1 MLRKKVSSIF
11 QFFASLATL
20 AVIAAIGSTIPASA
34 QGITTW
40 DDLVTKATAFTS
52 GQHELTVTGNLTLDE
67 QAKPLVVPEGAELT
81 LKGAGTVTGI
91 NTPAVEV
98 KSGGKLNLKGPSF
111 TKTQFTV
118 NGDLRFSAGSIHDSD
133 PAGPVIFVN
142 GGTFTMSGTA
152 DFSNNLTPE
161 KKVASAATPEGVD
174 IQKLAPITVYNG
186 TVSLNGGTIKGNQG
200 VLRGGALGIWGSKE
214 KPATLNIK
222 DGEISDNRVEH
233 SRLNGYGGAVF
244 TAYTNVN
251 ISGGN
256 IHGNSTEYGGAMVM
270 ENGSLDISN
279 GILQG
284 NKRSEYGGAGGAL
297 FLNKV
302 NTKISGGTFK
312 GNLGSDKGGG
322 AIKIINS
329 DLHITGGN
337 FTENECLAWGGAIN
351 VVGGTVKIDGGSF
364 TGNTAGSSGG
374 AISLSGGTKE
384 DKNGAKTVI
393 NSAYFANNKSSGFW
407 GGGAIYNDTFSS
419 LTINDALIRNNTFKD
434 WIPVQA
440 GGRPYSIQGGGVWN
454 CPTGQTILNVTHGSA
469 IFDNIA
475 PDGGKNKEFKGAGDD
490 FVSISEHKYDE
501 PAVTAGKPVSI
512 SPRMLGG
519 GKRLWYQ
526 DGSIYGIHSN
536 WKSPQRRLPRYI
548 EGGDNVQIPYNQEI
562 NDNKAFKSVPSTT
575 SKQLAEKLA
584 RVVIENNTATG
595 TGISG
600 GGIANNGQLIF
611 GSPDTWKLQVKKSWE
626 GDDAQ
631 QRPTKINLDIL
642 VGGFQ
647 VDQVE
652 LSEENNWTAAVENF
666 PDPDT
671 LIDAKTGKKLPITF
685 KESGENGKQLDGYQ
699 LAVTDESK
707 DEATKTYTVSVVNKM
722 TTEVE
727 VTKKWSNPH
736 KTCPEATQIEVKL
749 LANGQDTGKKL
760 LLNAANSWEG
770 KFTDLP
776 KYIDGRLAEYTVSEI
791 EIKGYRSEIMGD
803 ATGGFLI
810 TNKCTVPPS
819 DTTPP
824 PPSQTTP
831 PTTKNPPPP
840 GDTLPPPRS
849 KTPPLPPTGSE
860 ISAALGLGILTLA
873 TGVVLV
879 RRRVA
884 NR

>member
-1 MLRKKVSSIF
+1 MLRKKGSSVF
-11 QFFASLATL
+11 QFFATLATL

-40 DDLVTKATAFTS
+40 DDLVTKAAAFTS
-52 GQHELTVTGNLTLDE
+52 GQHELTVTGNLTLDD
-67 QAKPLVVPEGAELT
+67 QAKPLVVSEGAELT
-81 LKGAGTVTGI
+81 LKGEGTVTGI

-98 KSGGKLNLKGPSF
+98 KSGGKLNLAGPSF

-118 NGDLRFSAGSIHDSD
+118 NGDLNFSAGSIHDSD

-142 GGTFTMSGTA
+142 GGNFTMSGTA

-161 KKVASAATPEGVD
+161 KKVASATTPEGVD
-174 IQKLAPITVYNG
+174 SEKLAPITVYNG
-186 TVSLNGGTIKGNQG
+186 TVSLKGGTIKGNQG

-222 DGEISDNRVEH
+222 DGELSENSVQH
-233 SRLNGYGGAVF
+233 SRFNGFGGAIF
-244 TAYTNVN
+244 TAYTDVN

-256 IHGNSTEYGGAMVM
+256 IHDNFTEYGGAISM
-270 ENGSLDISN
+270 ENGTLDISN
-279 GILQG
+279 GTLQG

-364 TGNTAGSSGG
+364 TGNTARSSGG
-374 AISLSGGTKE
+374 ALSLSGGTKE

-419 LTINDALIRNNTFKD
+419 LTINDALIRNNSFKD

-548 EGGDNVQIPYNQEI
+548 EGGENVQIPYNQEI
-562 NDNKAFKSVPSTT
+562 NDNKAFKSVPSTA

-626 GDDAQ
+626 GDDPQ

-642 VGGFQ
+642 VGGLQ

-652 LSEENNWTAAVENF
+652 LSEENNWTAVVENF

-685 KESGENGKQLDGYQ
+685 KESGENDKQLDDYQ
-699 LAVTDESK
+699 LAVSDESK
-707 DEATKTYTVSVVNKM
+707 DEATKTYTVSVVNKL

-736 KTCPEATQIEVKL
+736 KTCPDATQIEVQL

-770 KFTDLP
+770 KFENLP
-776 KYIDGRLAEYTVSEI
+776 KYIDGKLAEYTISEV

-819 DTTPP
+819 DTIPP

-831 PTTKNPPPP
+831 PSTTTPPPP
-840 GDTLPPPRS
+840 GDTPPPPRS
-849 KTPPLPPTGSE
+849 KTPPLPITGSG
-860 ISAALGLGILTLA
+860 ISAALGLGILALA

-884 NR
+884 KR

>member
-1 MLRKKVSSIF
+1 MLRKKGSSIF
-11 QFFASLATL
+11 QFFATLATL
-20 AVIAAIGSTIPASA
+20 AVIAAIGSAIPASA

-40 DDLVTKATAFTS
+40 DDLVAKANALTS
-52 GQHELTVTGNLTLDE
+52 GQQELTVTGNLTLNE
-67 QAKPLVVPEGAELT
+67 QSKPLVVSEGAELT

-98 KSGGKLNLKGPSF
+98 KSGGKLNLAGPSF
-111 TKTQFTV
+111 TKTQFTIK
-118 NGDLRFSAGSIHDSD
+118 GDLNFSAGSIHDSD

-142 GGTFTMSGTA
+142 GGNFTMSGKA

-174 IQKLAPITVYNG
+174 SEKLAPITVYNG
-186 TVSLNGGTIKGNQG
+186 TVSLKGGTIKGNQG
-200 VLRGGALGIWGSKE
+200 LLRGGALGIWGSKE
-214 KPATLNIK
+214 KPASLNIK
-222 DGEISDNRVEH
+222 DGEIADNRVEH
-233 SRLNGYGGAVF
+233 SRFNGYGGAIF
-244 TAYTNVN
+244 TAYTNVG
-251 ISGGN
+251 ISGGS

-270 ENGSLDISN
+270 ENGSLDMSN

-322 AIKIINS
+322 AIKILNS

-364 TGNTAGSSGG
+364 TGNTASSSGG
-374 AISLSGGTKE
+374 ALSLSGGTKE

-419 LTINDALIRNNTFKD
+419 LTINDALIRNNSFKD

-475 PDGGKNKEFKGAGDD
+475 PDGGKNKDFKGAGDD

-501 PAVTAGKPVSI
+501 PAVTAGKPISI

-536 WKSPQRRLPRYI
+536 WKSPQRRLPRYTK
-548 EGGDNVQIPYNQEI
+548 GGENVQIPYNQEI
-562 NDNKAFKSVPSTT
+562 NDNKAFKSVPSAA

-600 GGIANNGQLIF
+600 GGIANNGLLTL

-626 GDDAQ
+626 GDNAQ

-642 VGGFQ
+642 VGGLQ

-652 LSEENNWTAAVENF
+652 LRKENNWTATVENF

-707 DEATKTYTVSVVNKM
+707 DEATKTYTVSVVNKL

-727 VTKKWSNPH
+727 VTKK
-736 KTCPEATQIEVKL
+736 
-749 LANGQDTGKKL
+749 
-760 LLNAANSWEG
+760 
-770 KFTDLP
+770 
-776 KYIDGRLAEYTVSEI
+776 
-791 EIKGYRSEIMGD
+791 
-803 ATGGFLI
+803 
-810 TNKCTVPPS
+810 
-819 DTTPP
+819 
-824 PPSQTTP
+824 
-831 PTTKNPPPP
+831 
-840 GDTLPPPRS
+840 
-849 KTPPLPPTGSE
+849 
-860 ISAALGLGILTLA
+860 
-873 TGVVLV
+873 
-879 RRRVA
+879 
-884 NR
+884 